1 MENQQTPQVLAQPFC
16 AQGDKNTIPNAATGS
31 NLASLQEGFPA
42 ITELPASQGGIP
54 PERQDFNGAMNLNSQ
69 FYFAFQNGWWPT
81 FTQEVSDAIGGYP
94 QNAILCYFV
103 PESNSVQFV
112 RSLIPNNT
120 YNFVTTPSY
129 IGQYWVKCL
138 MESAGLPIGAVY
150 YSQSAL
156 TADNPGAVP
165 AWQGVFEQNGSQTYP
180 EFFSWITSHT
190 ELCITKTEYDSNI
203 TTYGECPFYVLNETS
218 AGNLRFP
225 QLINYIKNA
234 NSTDGITQSSA
245 GLPNITGSVS
255 GIRVGDFAAEG
266 ALSSSKTTGK
276 TSQTIANVINQNDA
290 EVIVDASDSSAVY
303 GKSDEVTPAHT
314 TLYPWIVVNPSATS
328 ISQCVLL
335 SQVGTANG
343 VASLDNNACV
353 PFAQMPAEVV
363 DNIDLPFDPSAYGW
377 PDIRPAARPN
387 AIVLLAGVASDY
399 SSYDNLGFIATCEGG
414 YNVFIDGVQYGTT
427 YASGAQCSI
436 TWSQYSATAGF
447 SVTQPAALT
456 AHIVQLVPA
465 TADNNITAFK
475 CVRVAT
481 SGQETQGVL
490 WVHFNLQNAV
500 TIQTLLQDY
509 ASLYCPLC
517 KAITAVN
524 DLLQATNALGLCG
537 QGADRYSYGAE
548 LDYCVPLDFSGAS
561 ASLAS
566 TFNMVNGNN
575 GALRAIILKN
585 IVATDI
591 SSFCANATSLKE
603 IKTEGVSFK
612 PTTVSRAFLNCLQ
625 LKRLPQIDFT
635 NTTSAFDFVKGASG
649 LQDTMLDLSYANLLT
664 TFHFYNTPGL
674 KGLLVSSQAPFDYTT
689 APQINVAYTGLDQNA
704 LVALFNSLPYNVGYS
719 VVGNPTIQNG
729 VASGFSS
736 SNYLKLNGQNQI
748 GTSFV
753 LKGKFRTPS
762 VFPSQNEY
770 IRSYFADKSFGYSSG
785 IYLNTE
791 NKLCWYIGRK
801 VGMDGILFTY
811 QSALSPNTDYWY
823 KAEFV
828 GGNFIFSISFD
839 GTYYKEV
846 ARATN
851 IFPDDLVFFRQTI
864 GAQYFSQTNIQNPF
878 SGSIYLN
885 EFYEE
890 FNGYPCFRGTADM
903 DKTINITGAT
913 GAASLTAEQLAIATD
928 KGWTVTR

>member
-1 MENQQTPQVLAQPFC
+1 MAQTRLNEEQVDLTSYKKAEQTTAEISAAVQTHNTAGDAHADIRTTLAGKAEQTDLE
-16 AQGDKNTIPNAATGS
+16 AH
-31 NLASLQEGFPA
+31 
-42 ITELPASQGGIP
+42 
-54 PERQDFNGAMNLNSQ
+54 
-69 FYFAFQNGWWPT
+69 
-81 FTQEVSDAIGGYP
+81 
-94 QNAILCYFV
+94 
-103 PESNSVQFV
+103 
-112 RSLIPNNT
+112 
-120 YNFVTTPSY
+120 
-129 IGQYWVKCL
+129 
-138 MESAGLPIGAVY
+138 
-150 YSQSAL
+150 
-156 TADNPGAVP
+156 TADTDNPHSV
-165 AWQGVFEQNGSQTYP
+165 
-180 EFFSWITSHT
+180 
-190 ELCITKTEYDSNI
+190 TKAQV
-203 TTYGECPFYVLNETS
+203 GL
-218 AGNLRFP
+218 GNVD
-225 QLINYIKNA
+225 NTA
-234 NSTDGITQSSA
+234 
-245 GLPNITGSVS
+245 
-255 GIRVGDFAAEG
+255 
-266 ALSSSKTTGK
+266 
-276 TSQTIANVINQNDA
+276 DA
-290 EVIVDASDSSAVY
+290 DKPVSSAVQAALER
-303 GKSDEVTPAHT
+303 KQDDDEFHPE
-314 TLYPWIVVNPSATS
+314 
-328 ISQCVLL
+328 
-335 SQVGTANG
+335 
-343 VASLDNNACV
+343 D
-353 PFAQMPAEVV
+353 
-363 DNIDLPFDPSAYGW
+363 YGW

-387 AIVLLAGVASDY
+387 AIVLLAGVKADY
-399 SSYDNLGFIATCEGG
+399 SAYDNLGFKATCEGG

-456 AHIVQLVPA
+456 AHIVQIVPA

-500 TIQTLLQDY
+500 TIQALLQDY

-649 LQDTMLDLSYANLLT
+649 LQDIMLDLSYANLLT

-689 APQINVAYTGLDQNA
+689 APQINVSYTGLDQAA
-704 LVALFNSLPYNVGYS
+704 LAALFKSLPYNVGYS

-729 VASGFSS
+729 VASGFSTS
-736 SNYLKLNGQNQI
+736 SFLKLERTKEYN
-748 GTSFV
+748 TFEMC
-753 LKGKFRTPS
+753 GKFQMPS
-762 VFPSQNEY
+762 AIPSAYEY
-770 IRSYFADKSFGYSSG
+770 IRTFYQTSVNCG
-785 IYLNTE
+785 
-791 NKLCWYIGRK
+791 LCITPAGKACFFIGK
-801 VGMDGILFTY
+801 
-811 QSALSPNTDYWY
+811 
-823 KAEFV
+823 KE
-828 GGNFIFSISFD
+828 D
-839 GTYYKEV
+839 GTIIQILSSSSLELAKTYRYKMICSGSNWSLWMAKE
-846 ARATN
+846 N
-851 IFPDDLVFFRQTI
+851 DELEEI
-864 GAQYFSQTNIQNPF
+864 GSVEAVLTQKILQNQGIGICHPNSPYGPF
-878 SGSIYLN
+878 SGTIFVSEMN
-885 EFYEE
+885 EIVDGVPY
-890 FNGYPCFRGTADM
+890 FRGTAAM